1 MRSAL
6 HVTFNCPIV
15 DAIIK
20 QNNMFSIGSNDDDLI
35 YVFVWKIIEA
45 LIVELSKREAFL
57 TLAVGILNEDNSDI
71 YTLLQVIND
80 LLDPVGQNLRVR
92 EDAQVQ
98 TLLESIIGIFVFNH
112 KFRVC
117 F

>member
-45 LIVELSKREAFL
+45 LILVSLHIHAHFSWK
-57 TLAVGILNEDNSDI
+57 
-71 YTLLQVIND
+71 
-80 LLDPVGQNLRVR
+80 
-92 EDAQVQ
+92 
-98 TLLESIIGIFVFNH
+98 
-112 KFRVC
+112 
-117 F
+117 